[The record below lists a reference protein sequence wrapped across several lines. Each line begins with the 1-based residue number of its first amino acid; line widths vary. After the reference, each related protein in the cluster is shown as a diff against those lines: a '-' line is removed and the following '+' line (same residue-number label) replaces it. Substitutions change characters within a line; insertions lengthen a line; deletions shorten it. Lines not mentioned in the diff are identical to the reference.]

1 MQLPIDVKA
10 VIDEAMDIEGARTT
24 PLSVSV
30 YIDDS
35 APGDL
40 IGHVR
45 SAFASA
51 SAHTRVT
58 IGYLDERPMAPFP
71 GDDMA
76 VLVAGLSE
84 RIGEHAAAL
93 RAAGVPVMVATTLPR
108 LVESIA
114 EAAGAPIP
122 HGDVVAPEAPHG
134 RLLGCGRDAQ
144 AVAVGAEADAAGDA
158 AEPALLD
165 QRAAALLDRR
175 MGEWII
181 DA

>member
-1 MQLPIDVKA
+1 MKTCEEYREIALSQLSEEELNGGDA
-10 VIDEAMDIEGARTT
+10 VSYTH
-24 PLSVSV
+24 L
-30 YIDDS
+30 
-35 APGDL
+35 
-40 IGHVR
+40 
-45 SAFASA
+45 
-51 SAHTRVT
+51 
-58 IGYLDERPMAPFP
+58 FP

-175 MGEWII
+175 MGEWISCLLYTSRCV
-181 DA
+181 